1 MGSALAE
8 GKTFSDD
15 AGEIGLLL
23 SAGDFLAVCADDPIG
38 FVGWV
43 LCRSDVA
50 APVRFRRH
58 HIDADALTVRETI
71 LATEIAEAVGSGLRV
86 RPISVLLSE
95 HHGEHAIGGRG
106 IFWCFCRPCARCLSR
121 NAISP

>member
-58 HIDADALTVRETI
+58 HIDAETFAARVDI
-71 LATEIAEAVGSGLRV
+71 FAIEITEAVGLGLKR
-86 RPISVLLSE
+86 E
-95 HHGEHAIGGRG
+95 AHG
-106 IFWCFCRPCARCLSR
+106 
-121 NAISP
+121 